1 MPTVTAPRAVN
12 TSDLTFS
19 KIHEPSDLLAFEIEP
34 RQFAWFVPMPDIAD
48 EITVHPDRRAFAI
61 EADGEKVGFF
71 VVRRDLRDPR
81 CWWLCYFLL
90 DRRQQGK
97 GYGKAALRLI
107 LAYLS
112 KREGCRRIRLQVTPG
127 NDTARSLYERV
138 GFDDTGLLASD
149 GDTILELT
157 LDTGDA
163 VIWISGLWTA
173 GRWSAGHAWN
183 VAILRLTGE
192 GGEGPEPGGYR
203 SPGTL
208 AGIGQAGHGF
218 GAGPPH

>member
-1 MPTVTAPRAVN
+1 MSTVTAPRAVN

-19 KIHEPSDLLAFEIEP
+19 KIHQPSDLLAFEIEP
-34 RQFAWFVPMPDIAD
+34 RQLAWFVPMPAIAD
-48 EITVHPDRRAFAI
+48 EITAHPDRRAFAI
-61 EADGEKVGFF
+61 EAGGEKIGFF

-97 GYGKAALRLI
+97 GYGKNALRLI

-127 NDTARSLYERV
+127 NDTARGLYERV
-138 GFDDTGLLASD
+138 GFDETGRLASD
-149 GDTILELT
+149 GDTILELS

-163 VIWISGLWTA
+163 AIWAFNPRI
-173 GRWSAGHAWN
+173 AGHAWN
-183 VAILRLTGE
+183 ITILRLTGE
-192 GGEGPEPGGYR
+192 RGEGLRPGGHR
-203 SPGTL
+203 SPGAL
-208 AGIGQAGHGF
+208 SRIGQAGGQAGHGF

>member
-1 MPTVTAPRAVN
+1 MSTVTAPRAVN
-12 TSDLTFS
+12 TSDLKFS

-34 RQFAWFVPMPDIAD
+34 RQLDWFVPMPDIAD
-48 EITVHPDRRAFAI
+48 EITAHPDRRAFAI
-61 EADGEKVGFF
+61 EAEGERVGFF

-97 GYGKAALRLI
+97 GYGRNALRLI

-127 NDTARSLYERV
+127 NDTARGLYERA

-149 GDTILELT
+149 GDTILELS

-163 VIWISGLWTA
+163 IVWMSDPRI
-173 GRWSAGHAWN
+173 AGHEWG
-183 VAILRLTGE
+183 VAVLRLTDE
-192 GGEGPEPGGYR
+192 GREGRRPAGYR
-203 SPGTL
+203 SPGAL
-208 AGIGQAGHGF
+208 SGIGQAGGQAGHAF